1 VFNQMVGE
9 SVFWLL
15 LVLTPTFSI
24 MTDLTVR
31 MVCSFV
37 IVMGEIYVVW
47 QVIPVCLLL
56 QNR

>member
-1 VFNQMVGE
+1 MVGE

>member
-1 VFNQMVGE
+1 MVGE

-31 MVCSFV
+31 MVGSFV
-37 IVMGEIYVVW
+37 IVMGEIYDVW
-47 QVIPVCLLL
+47 QVIPICLLL